1 MGETR
6 GFPPTSHGVVG
17 GSGTRLSI
25 CQLRRYGLRPKLLL
39 NKSVRTLS
47 KERTVREATDSGDA
61 ELKGARKQGGLDRAW
76 AMGALRGKRPRVT
89 RTKCYAEA
97 RGRVNGKK
105 NGTSASQP
113 ASFFHRHS

>member
-25 CQLRRYGLRPKLLL
+25 CQLRRYGLRPTLLL
-39 NKSVRTLS
+39 NKGVQKLI
-47 KERTVREATDSGDA
+47 KKRTVREATDSGDA
-61 ELKGARKQGGLDRAW
+61 ELKGASKQGGLDRAW
-76 AMGALRGKRPRVT
+76 AMGALRGEGPQVT
-89 RTKCYAEA
+89 GAKCYAEA

-105 NGTSASQP
+105 G
-113 ASFFHRHS
+113 RY